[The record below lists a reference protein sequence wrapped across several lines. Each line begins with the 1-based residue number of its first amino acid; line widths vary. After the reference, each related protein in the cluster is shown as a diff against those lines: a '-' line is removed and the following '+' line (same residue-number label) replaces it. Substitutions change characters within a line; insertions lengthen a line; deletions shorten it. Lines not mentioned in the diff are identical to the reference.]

1 MNEESLSYLQKL
13 EVTPGWRKEVVD
25 LVREDLTFG
34 LTKEQVQLYA
44 QKDGSIE
51 RMRLYSDCLRK
62 GYSEDIVGQLLDDT
76 LDIFRCKVAVE
87 FYELGIAIEKIVEVI
102 QSTNNAKEMKN
113 VFLEFLNK
121 KQQLGSEPCDMPPY
135 AKELIS
141 QIRSVV
147 GQIKN
152 HEEYYVE
159 LQKLVNGLAGAKQYE
174 ETIERLH
181 KDISDREVQISAQQD
196 EVNAGHKKV
205 ADQRNQIERL
215 EKELE
220 KMNETVSSLESK
232 LQEKE
237 EQVKELTNRLGNKNM
252 NNAQA
257 AYVAENGGYTPSENG
272 IPVYYSV
279 PMVERGKVVGRVQV
293 ENTKRRGDGS
303 MGLLAKIAG
312 IFVPDR
318 DMVKK
323 VIEANLSPAQLVQV
337 RTGMEKGLTESQ
349 LYKLIDNDLSPETM
363 QEIIDLAVL
372 INKNK

>member
-44 QKDGSIE
+44 QKDGSID

-62 GYSEDIVGQLLDDT
+62 GYPEDVVGKMLDDT
-76 LDIFRCKVAVE
+76 LDIFRSKVAVE
-87 FYELGIAIEKIVEVI
+87 FYEQGVTVEKILEVI
-102 QSTNNAKEMKN
+102 QSTENAKEMQRVIQEFMHKKEQ
-113 VFLEFLNK
+113 LET
-121 KQQLGSEPCDMPPY
+121 EPCDMPPY

-141 QIRSVV
+141 QIKSVV

-152 HEEYYVE
+152 HEEYYSE

-181 KDISDREVQISAQQD
+181 KDISDREAQINAQQD
-196 EVNAGHKKV
+196 DVNAGHKKV

-215 EKELE
+215 EKELK
-220 KMNETVSSLESK
+220 KMSETVSSLESK

-237 EQVKELTNRLGNKNM
+237 EQLKALSNKMGNKTV
-252 NNAQA
+252 NNPKSAHGTD
-257 AYVAENGGYTPSENG
+257 NGGYTPPING

-279 PMVERGKVVGRVQV
+279 PVVEQGKVVGRVHV

-323 VIEANLSPAQLVQV
+323 VIEADLSPAQLVQV